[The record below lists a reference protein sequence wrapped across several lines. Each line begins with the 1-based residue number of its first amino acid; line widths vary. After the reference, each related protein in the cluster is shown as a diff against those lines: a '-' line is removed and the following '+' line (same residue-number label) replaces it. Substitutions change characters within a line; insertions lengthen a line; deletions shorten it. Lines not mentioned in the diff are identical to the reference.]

1 MFFYLLALVFVCSLL
16 SFILVWAFR
25 LKYVS
30 KVQNLDFTI
39 DSFSKDIKEKNLKI
53 ENLTKKEIEFNSII
67 SSLRSDN
74 KHLNNRILEEKKNL
88 TDLHNTM
95 KLEFKDLANNILEE
109 KSKRFISHNKISI
122 GDILKPFGEKVSEF
136 QRQINEITKE
146 DISRIACLKTEVQ
159 KLNELNIQISK
170 DAQSLTTAL
179 RGDTKVQGD
188 WGEFILESIL
198 EKSGLAKD
206 REYFIQEAFRSE
218 EDGKLYKPDIIVK
231 LPDNKNII
239 IDSKVSL
246 CHYEQ
251 SINAESIEKKDFF
264 IKGHLQSLKAHIKNL
279 SSKEYSLK
287 YGLSSLD
294 FVLMFIPIEPAF
306 ALAVQSDTSLFNE
319 AYSKNIV
326 LTSPTT
332 LIATLKTIK
341 YIWNTEMQNKNV
353 EEIARQGG
361 SLYDKFVSFTE
372 DIISIGDQIRKTQQV
387 YQSASKKLYEGKDNL
402 IRKTERLKE
411 LGAKT
416 SKSTRPE
423 LLEKSGALEL
433 NKS

>member
-1 MFFYLLALVFVCSLL
+1 MLFYLLALIFVCSLL
-16 SFILVWAFR
+16 SFVFAWAFR
-25 LKYVS
+25 LKYMS
-30 KVQNLDFTI
+30 KVQHLDSTV
-39 DSFSKDIKEKNLKI
+39 DSLSKDLKEKKLEI
-53 ENLTKKEIEFNSII
+53 ENLVKKEIESNTII
-67 SSLRSDN
+67 SSLKSDN
-74 KHLNNRILEEKKNL
+74 KHLNNRILEQKDNL
-88 TDLHNTM
+88 TELHNKM
-95 KLEFKDLANNILEE
+95 KLEFKDLANSILEE
-109 KSKRFISHNKISI
+109 KSKRFIDHNKTTI
-122 GDILKPFGEKVSEF
+122 GDILKPFGEKVSGF

-146 DISRIACLKTEVQ
+146 DISRIASLKTEVQ

-198 EKSGLAKD
+198 EKSGLVKE
-206 REYFIQEAFRSE
+206 REYFIQETFRSE
-218 EDGKLYKPDIIVK
+218 EDGRLYKPDIIIK

-251 SINAESIEKKDFF
+251 YTNSESIEKQDFF
-264 IKGHLQSLKAHIKNL
+264 IKGHLQSLKSHIKNL

-306 ALAVQSDTSLFNE
+306 ALAVQSNTSLFNE

-341 YIWNTEMQNKNV
+341 YIWKTEMQNKNV

-361 SLYDKFVSFTE
+361 ALYDKFVSFTE
-372 DIISIGDQIRKTQQV
+372 DIIAVGDQIRKTQQV

-416 SKSTRPE
+416 SKNIRLE
-423 LLEKSGALEL
+423 LLEKSGA
-433 NKS
+433 